1 MHFAFKFFSH
11 TCFYH
16 RFFASRSSPFPT
28 RWLRAN
34 TFPTLRLTATPLLPF
49 PLVLL
54 PLFNLW
60 TSTISTS
67 YNYAALWIKS
77 LVLVT
82 NHFLLQS
89 LTFLYIRRSVNA
101 YAFTHSDFV
110 FAGSGF
116 AAVYLWYYRIYHR
129 GQEPSVVMAQE
140 LLKNISYLDTFLKS
154 ACAWTTG
161 GCSLGHKMTLI

>member
-101 YAFTHSDFV
+101 YAFTHFGLRFCRLGLCGGILMILPHLSSRPRAKRSHGTRTFQKYILFGYV
-110 FAGSGF
+110 FEKCLCLNHGWMLA
-116 AAVYLWYYRIYHR
+116 R
-129 GQEPSVVMAQE
+129 
-140 LLKNISYLDTFLKS
+140 T
-154 ACAWTTG
+154 
-161 GCSLGHKMTLI
+161 